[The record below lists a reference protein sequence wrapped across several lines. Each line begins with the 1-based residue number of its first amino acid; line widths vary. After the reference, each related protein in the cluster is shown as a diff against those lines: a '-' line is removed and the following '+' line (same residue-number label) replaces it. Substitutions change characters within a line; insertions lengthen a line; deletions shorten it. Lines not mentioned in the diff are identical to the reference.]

1 MYISELIK
9 LDTKAINKM
18 PKDEIIKTITNS
30 KWQWENNIEAV
41 KKAETALVKQ
51 SESETAAKLMLVG
64 YLGKEVEKDEYSG
77 KPNLD
82 KLNLCEMIGE
92 LMCKSARY

>member
-18 PKDEIIKTITNS
+18 PKDEIIKTIVS
-30 KWQWENNIEAV
+30 GKWQWDNNIDAV
-41 KKAETALVKQ
+41 KQAEGKLIKQ
-51 SESETAAKLMLVG
+51 AESEVAAKLMLIG

>member
-18 PKDEIIKTITNS
+18 PKDEIIKTIIGS
-30 KWQWENNIEAV
+30 KWQWDSNINSV
-41 KKAETALVKQ
+41 KQAEEKLVKQ
-51 SESETAAKLMLVG
+51 SESEVAAKMMLIG

>member
-9 LDTKAINKM
+9 LDTKSINKM

-30 KWQWENNIEAV
+30 KWQWESNIEAV

-51 SESETAAKLMLVG
+51 SESETSAKLMLVG